1 MKFRNLTI
9 FAFCALAV
17 SPSFA
22 SRDKG
27 KKIKVSKDQFITE
40 LMGKMTLDEKIGQ
53 LVLPDG
59 HGMTTG
65 ISEETDLYGDIKKG
79 LVGSI
84 LNVSDPKAIRSLQKV
99 AVNESRLKIPLLVG
113 LDVIHGFR
121 TIFPIPL
128 AQSCSWDT
136 TLVRKAARVAAIEA
150 SAYGVNWTYSPM
162 VDVAHDARWGRI
174 AEGNGEDPFLSACI
188 AKSLVYGY
196 QEDMKKNTNIAAC
209 LKHYALYGAVESGLD
224 YNFVDMSR
232 IRMFNEYM
240 LPYQAAVEA
249 GVRSV
254 MSSFNVIDF
263 MPASGNKWL
272 IDDVLRKK
280 WGFKGFTVTDYNGI
294 AEMTSHGI
302 DQQKRCAELAADA
315 GIDIDMCSQAYLK
328 YLHKLVEEVVREL
341 SENND
346 YDLIFSDIRLIDGD
360 VFEAFREVKP
370 RAFVV
375 FITAYE
381 EYALKAF
388 RNNGIDYLLKPVDSE
403 ELCKAMEKARTAGG
417 GDREAAQNN
426 MNGLLNET
434 RRYRQRFLVSRG
446 DELVVVN
453 VDDIYYF
460 AIEDNRVQAFTNE
473 GQAYTLTLTMN
484 DLEQELDPDSF
495 FRINRQYIANIK
507 GIRKINFFFSSKLI
521 VRLKGCKDENIVVS
535 KEKTSLLKKWLDR

>member
-1 MKFRNLTI
+1 MK
-9 FAFCALAV
+9 
-17 SPSFA
+17 
-22 SRDKG
+22 
-27 KKIKVSKDQFITE
+27 KVLIIEDDF
-40 LMGKMTLDEKIGQ
+40 
-53 LVLPDG
+53 
-59 HGMTTG
+59 
-65 ISEETDLYGDIKKG
+65 Y
-79 LVGSI
+79 
-84 LNVSDPKAIRSLQKV
+84 NAY
-99 AVNESRLKIPLLVG
+99 RLKNLIREVDDTLEVHGPL
-113 LDVIHGFR
+113 
-121 TIFPIPL
+121 
-128 AQSCSWDT
+128 
-136 TLVRKAARVAAIEA
+136 
-150 SAYGVNWTYSPM
+150 
-162 VDVAHDARWGRI
+162 
-174 AEGNGEDPFLSACI
+174 
-188 AKSLVYGY
+188 KS
-196 QEDMKKNTNIAAC
+196 
-209 LKHYALYGAVESGLD
+209 
-224 YNFVDMSR
+224 
-232 IRMFNEYM
+232 
-240 LPYQAAVEA
+240 
-249 GVRSV
+249 
-254 MSSFNVIDF
+254 
-263 MPASGNKWL
+263 
-272 IDDVLRKK
+272 
-280 WGFKGFTVTDYNGI
+280 
-294 AEMTSHGI
+294 
-302 DQQKRCAELAADA
+302 
-315 GIDIDMCSQAYLK
+315 
-328 YLHKLVEEVVREL
+328 VEEVVREL

-403 ELCKAMEKARTAGG
+403 ELCKAMEKARTAG
-417 GDREAAQNN
+417 
-426 MNGLLNET
+426 GLLNET